1 MQYKALAIEFD
12 ALFFV
17 FKLQDSVK
25 PVFDR
30 NSVVASLWF
39 KGNAVKIEDKK
50 NTFSLFITK
59 NLKTT
64 LVSMFTFSRAVS

>member
-1 MQYKALAIEFD
+1 M
-12 ALFFV
+12 
-17 FKLQDSVK
+17 
-25 PVFDR
+25 FDR